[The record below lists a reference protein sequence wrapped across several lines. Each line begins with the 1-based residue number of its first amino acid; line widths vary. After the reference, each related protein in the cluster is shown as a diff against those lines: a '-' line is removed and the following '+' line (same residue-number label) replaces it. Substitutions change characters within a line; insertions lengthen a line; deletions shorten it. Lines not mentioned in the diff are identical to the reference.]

1 MNLKDITLFFRNRR
15 NSVFLDLACKYL
27 ETVPKE
33 KAQALLTLLLSVYAA
48 INRAMPPE
56 TDLEELEL
64 VLAKNLPEQDPAE
77 LLRNAKRAAGNSD
90 ALSAVRTL
98 STLPLGERLPLAS
111 ALLELDKTVTPL
123 TEKKRK
129 SFTEFAEAMGID
141 SPLIQ
146 DLLAKETA
154 RRATAAKVLN
164 SGAGLAVALVVIL
177 VFILAATFL
186 KSLIFGIILAYFLL
200 PLEKYFEKHFFN
212 TKIVIAV
219 SKFLSLFCRPFR
231 KISAFFSPEK
241 EQSEQEQIL
250 AARRL
255 LVMKSSVAA
264 LVTVAAGA
272 LLALLLIVSILI
284 PAAINMGRS
293 VNQWANSSPVL
304 GHLEKTIAAWIS
316 HEEQAAIPRPPE
328 GKETP
333 ALTEQAEQNEMKKT
347 ETAGPVENAE
357 QNGMEQTETAGPVE
371 NAEQNRQENA
381 EPEIRSVKEFLEWLR
396 PELRAYIQENSK
408 DIAGILFSRSR
419 GILAT
424 LAAIVTSLGTFVFD
438 ALLCIFFFLYF
449 IQKMALFSNSVRA
462 TAKADGESVGDW
474 CVKSVFDS
482 KWLPKTSRESRR
494 EAAEIINR
502 ICHMFDAWIR
512 GYISIIL
519 IETVLYITAFSI
531 FSVPYALPLGIIA
544 GLTILLPFI
553 GPVASFALTAL
564 ICLAFG
570 DAHLATTLIGVI
582 LTYSIINGILEQL
595 ILYPSL
601 VGGAIG
607 LTTVETIIVVLLG
620 GLFAGITGM
629 IFAVPAAA
637 VIKYL
642 IPKIYNVWTPE
653 KQ

>member
-1 MNLKDITLFFRNRR
+1 MNLKDITRFFRNRR
-15 NSVFLDLACKYL
+15 SSVFLDLTSKYL
-27 ETVPKE
+27 DTVPKDR
-33 KAQALLTLLLSVYAA
+33 AQALLTLLLSAYAA
-48 INRAMPPE
+48 VNGIMPPE
-56 TDLEELEL
+56 NDLEELEL
-64 VLAKNLPEQDPAE
+64 ILAKTLPEQDSAE
-77 LLRNAKRAAGNSD
+77 LLRGAKHAAGNAD
-90 ALSAVRTL
+90 ALEAARVLSA
-98 STLPLGERLPLAS
+98 LPLGDRLPLAS

-123 TEKKRK
+123 TEKSRK
-129 SFTEFAEAMGID
+129 SFTEFAEALGIE
-141 SPLIQ
+141 SRLIQ
-146 DLLAKETA
+146 ELIAKEAA

-177 VFILAATFL
+177 VFLLAATFL

-212 TKIVIAV
+212 TKIVTAV
-219 SKFLSLFCRPFR
+219 SAFLSLFCRPFR
-231 KISAFFSPEK
+231 RISAFFSPEK
-241 EQSEQEQIL
+241 EQTEQEQIL
-250 AARRL
+250 AARKL

-264 LVTVAAGA
+264 LITVAAGA
-272 LLALLLIVSILI
+272 LLALLLIVSFLI

-316 HEEQAAIPRPPE
+316 HEDSPAVIRTKNAPEAAPS
-328 GKETP
+328 
-333 ALTEQAEQNEMKKT
+333 A
-347 ETAGPVENAE
+347 ENAE
-357 QNGMEQTETAGPVE
+357 PEGLKEPEAVPSAE
-371 NAEQNRQENA
+371 NAEPEGLK

-396 PELRAYIQENSK
+396 PELRAYIQANSK

-424 LAAIVTSLGTFVFD
+424 LAAVVTTLGTFVFD
-438 ALLCIFFFLYF
+438 VLLCIFFFLYF
-449 IQKMALFSNSVRA
+449 IQKMALFSNSFRA
-462 TAKADGESVGDW
+462 TAKANGESVGDW

-482 KWLPKTSRESRR
+482 KWLPETSRASRQ

-531 FSVPYALPLGIIA
+531 FSVPYAVPLGIIA

-570 DAHLATTLIGVI
+570 DAHLATTLIGVV

-601 VGGAIG
+601 VGNAIG
-607 LTTVETIIVVLLG
+607 LTTLETIIVVLLG

-642 IPKIYNVWTPE
+642 IPKIYSVWTPG

>member
-1 MNLKDITLFFRNRR
+1 MNLKDITRFFRNRR
-15 NSVFLDLACKYL
+15 SSVFLDLTSKYL
-27 ETVPKE
+27 DTVPKDR
-33 KAQALLTLLLSVYAA
+33 AQALLTLLLSAYAA
-48 INRAMPPE
+48 VNGIMPPE
-56 TDLEELEL
+56 NDLEELEL
-64 VLAKNLPEQDPAE
+64 ILAKTLPEQDSAE
-77 LLRNAKRAAGNSD
+77 LLRGAKHAAGNAD
-90 ALSAVRTL
+90 ALEAARVLSA
-98 STLPLGERLPLAS
+98 LPLGDRLPLAS

-123 TEKKRK
+123 TEKSRK
-129 SFTEFAEAMGID
+129 SFTEFAEALGIE
-141 SPLIQ
+141 SRLIQ
-146 DLLAKETA
+146 ELIAKEAA

-177 VFILAATFL
+177 VFLLAATFL

-212 TKIVIAV
+212 TKIVTAV
-219 SKFLSLFCRPFR
+219 SAFLSLFCRPFR
-231 KISAFFSPEK
+231 RISAFFSPEK
-241 EQSEQEQIL
+241 EQTEQEQIL
-250 AARRL
+250 AARKL

-264 LVTVAAGA
+264 LITVAAGA
-272 LLALLLIVSILI
+272 LLALLLIVSFLI

-316 HEEQAAIPRPPE
+316 HEDSPAVIRTKNAPEAAPS
-328 GKETP
+328 
-333 ALTEQAEQNEMKKT
+333 A
-347 ETAGPVENAE
+347 ENAE
-357 QNGMEQTETAGPVE
+357 PEGLKEPEAVPYAE
-371 NAEQNRQENA
+371 NAEPEGLKEPEAVPSAENA
-381 EPEIRSVKEFLEWLR
+381 EPEGLKEPEIRSVKEFLEWLR

-424 LAAIVTSLGTFVFD
+424 LAAVVTTLGTFVFD
-438 ALLCIFFFLYF
+438 VLLCIFFFLYF
-449 IQKMALFSNSVRA
+449 IQKMALFSNSFRA
-462 TAKADGESVGDW
+462 TAKANGESVGDW

-482 KWLPKTSRESRR
+482 KWLPETSRASRQ

-531 FSVPYALPLGIIA
+531 FSVPYAVPLGIIA

-570 DAHLATTLIGVI
+570 DAHLATTLIGVV

-601 VGGAIG
+601 VGNAIG
-607 LTTVETIIVVLLG
+607 LTTLETIIVVLLG

-642 IPKIYNVWTPE
+642 IPKIYSVWTPG

>member
-1 MNLKDITLFFRNRR
+1 MNLKDITRFFRNRR
-15 NSVFLDLACKYL
+15 SSVFLDLTSKYL
-27 ETVPKE
+27 DTVPKDR
-33 KAQALLTLLLSVYAA
+33 AQALLTLLLSAYAA
-48 INRAMPPE
+48 VNGIMPPE
-56 TDLEELEL
+56 NDLEELEL
-64 VLAKNLPEQDPAE
+64 ILAKTLPEQDSAE
-77 LLRNAKRAAGNSD
+77 LLRGAKHAAGNAD
-90 ALSAVRTL
+90 ALEAARVLSA
-98 STLPLGERLPLAS
+98 LPLGDRLPLAS

-123 TEKKRK
+123 TEKSRK
-129 SFTEFAEAMGID
+129 SFTEFAEALGIE
-141 SPLIQ
+141 SRLIQ
-146 DLLAKETA
+146 ELIAKEAA

-177 VFILAATFL
+177 VFLLAATFL

-212 TKIVIAV
+212 TKIVTAV
-219 SKFLSLFCRPFR
+219 SAFLSLFCRPFR
-231 KISAFFSPEK
+231 RISAFFSPEK
-241 EQSEQEQIL
+241 EQTEQEQIL
-250 AARRL
+250 AARKL

-264 LVTVAAGA
+264 LITVAAGA
-272 LLALLLIVSILI
+272 LLALLLIVSFLI

-316 HEEQAAIPRPPE
+316 HEDSPAVIRTKNAPEAAPS
-328 GKETP
+328 
-333 ALTEQAEQNEMKKT
+333 A
-347 ETAGPVENAE
+347 ENAE
-357 QNGMEQTETAGPVE
+357 PEAVPYAE
-371 NAEQNRQENA
+371 NAEPEGLKEPEAVPSAENA
-381 EPEIRSVKEFLEWLR
+381 EPEGLKEPEIRSVKEFLEWLR

-424 LAAIVTSLGTFVFD
+424 LAAVVTTLGTFVFD
-438 ALLCIFFFLYF
+438 VLLCIFFFLYF
-449 IQKMALFSNSVRA
+449 IQKMALFSNSFRA
-462 TAKADGESVGDW
+462 TAKANGESVGDW

-482 KWLPKTSRESRR
+482 KWLPETSRASRQ

-531 FSVPYALPLGIIA
+531 FSVPYAVPLGIIA

-570 DAHLATTLIGVI
+570 DAHLATTLIGVV

-601 VGGAIG
+601 VGNAIG
-607 LTTVETIIVVLLG
+607 LTTLETIIVVLLG

-642 IPKIYNVWTPE
+642 IPKIYSVWTPG

>member
-15 NSVFLDLACKYL
+15 NSFFLDLACKYL

-328 GKETP
+328 GKEMP
-333 ALTEQAEQNEMKKT
+333 APPEK
-347 ETAGPVENAE
+347 AE

-424 LAAIVTSLGTFVFD
+424 LAAVVTTLGTFVFD

-449 IQKMALFSNSVRA
+449 IQKMALFSNSFRA

>member
-449 IQKMALFSNSVRA
+449 IQKMALFSNSFRA

>member
-316 HEEQAAIPRPPE
+316 HEEQTPIPRPPE

-357 QNGMEQTETAGPVE
+357 QNGMEQAETAGPVE

-449 IQKMALFSNSVRA
+449 IQKMALFSNSFRA

>member
-98 STLPLGERLPLAS
+98 STLPIGERLPLAS

-141 SPLIQ
+141 TPLIQ

-304 GHLEKTIAAWIS
+304 GHLEKTIATWIS

-347 ETAGPVENAE
+347 ETAGPVENAK
-357 QNGMEQTETAGPVE
+357 
-371 NAEQNRQENA
+371 QNRQENA

-449 IQKMALFSNSVRA
+449 IQKMALFSNSFRA

-494 EAAEIINR
+494 EAAEIINL
-502 ICHMFDAWIR
+502 R